1 MSINKRILLLDD
13 EKNMTFVVKAIL
25 EKGGF
30 EVEAHNNPLDGIK
43 GAADPGRFGVV
54 ITDLYMPQMNGMA
67 VLAHMR
73 KNAPDTPVIMITAF
87 GTVETAVNALKNG
100 AFDYVTKP
108 FDQDEL
114 LNIVQKAINTYEL
127 GTLEPSALGAPA
139 QSQGLGSFMHLG
151 DSPQMAEVARIV
163 GKIAATPSTVLI
175 TGESGTGKEL
185 VASAIHKLS
194 DRGAKPFIRI
204 NCAAIPHTL
213 IESELFGY
221 EKGAFT
227 GAVNSKPGRFELAH
241 EGTIFLDEV
250 AEMSLEMQVKLLR
263 VLQESE
269 FERVGGLNTIK
280 VSVRIIAATNKD
292 LQKEVKE
299 GRFRE
304 DLYYRLNVVPVHLP
318 PLRERR
324 ADAEP
329 LIRFF
334 LKKFNEK
341 HAKTV
346 NIVET
351 DCLKRLTEFYWPGN
365 IRQLENAVEHGVL
378 MADGDTVRMQDLP
391 RELSMLIG
399 DVAAGPEEQS
409 GTDPR
414 GEALAAFEGGES
426 FKDIVKRQTQALER
440 ELIVKALAENDGN
453 VTKTAEQ
460 LGLSRKG
467 LQLKMKEL
475 ALLRVADV

>member
-1 MSINKRILLLDD
+1 
-13 EKNMTFVVKAIL
+13 
-25 EKGGF
+25 
-30 EVEAHNNPLDGIK
+30 
-43 GAADPGRFGVV
+43 
-54 ITDLYMPQMNGMA
+54 
-67 VLAHMR
+67 
-73 KNAPDTPVIMITAF
+73 
-87 GTVETAVNALKNG
+87 VNALKSG

-127 GTLEPSALGAPA
+127 GRLEPSSMGAPA

-185 VASAIHKLS
+185 VASAIHRLS
-194 DRGAKPFIRI
+194 DRAAKPFIRI

-250 AEMSLEMQVKLLR
+250 AEMTLEMQVKLLR

-304 DLYYRLNVVPVHLP
+304 DLYYRLNVVPIQLP

-324 ADAEP
+324 GDTQP
-329 LIRFF
+329 LIQFF

-341 HAKTV
+341 HSKAV
-346 NIVET
+346 SVVEP

-378 MADGDTVRMQDLP
+378 MADGDALRMQDLP
-391 RELSMLIG
+391 RELGVLIG
-399 DVAAGPEEQS
+399 DVGSGGDETAGSAVEAHEEAIAA
-409 GTDPR
+409 
-414 GEALAAFEGGES
+414 LEGGES

-440 ELIVKALAENDGN
+440 ELIAKALAENDGN

-475 ALLRVADV
+475 AIRNE